1 MDEALSIADYERL
14 AEERL
19 EPGPWAYL
27 VGGSG
32 DEWTLRE
39 NRAAFARWTFRP
51 RVLCDVSEIS
61 TATTVLGTQIELPVV
76 VAPVAYQQLYN
87 PDGECATARGAAA
100 AGTGIAVSTFSTR
113 SHEEIAAAAPGI
125 VQWCQLYVFQDRGV
139 TREHLAE
146 AAAAGCSAVVLTV
159 DTPRLAQRERDLRV
173 GFEIPSDLP
182 LPYARATIGDAP
194 QNPADQFAL
203 LDASVSWRDLEW
215 IASEGRLPVVLK
227 GVVTAE
233 DAQLAV
239 EHGAAAVVV
248 SNHGGRQ
255 LDGAPATLDALP
267 EVAEAIAGRA
277 EVYLDGGIRRGT
289 DVAKALALGA
299 RAVLAGRAP
308 VFGLAAAGEEG
319 VRHVLEL
326 LRDELTLALC
336 LLGCTSPDE
345 LTPAHVQR
353 ARHVAGRLPAT
364 MNALNFYSPLVAD
377 QLRSGRKSATIRLG
391 DKSGKYKKGMVVRVL
406 CGTRFSPREHVFDA
420 VIDKVE
426 VKTLGELSPREIEH
440 DNPEIRR
447 TDEMANFLGQ
457 LYNRDIEPD
466 DLVTVIRF
474 SQIMTGP
481 VVPGFREGEIF

>member
-1 MDEALSIADYERL
+1 MLSIADYERI

-19 EPGPWAYL
+19 DPGPWAYL
-27 VGGSG
+27 AGGSG

-61 TATTVLGTQIELPVV
+61 TATTVLGTEIAVPVV
-76 VAPVAYQQLYN
+76 VAPVAYQQLYH

-113 SHEEIAAAAPGI
+113 SHEEIAAAAPGLL
-125 VQWCQLYVFQDRGV
+125 QWCQLYVFRDRGA
-139 TREHLAE
+139 TREHLAG
-146 AAAAGCSAVVLTV
+146 AAAAGCRAVMVTV
-159 DTPRLAQRERDLRV
+159 DTPRLAQRERDLRA

-233 DAQLAV
+233 DARLAV
-239 EHGAAAVVV
+239 EYGAAAVVV

-255 LDGAPATLDALP
+255 LDGVPATLDALP
-267 EVAEAIAGRA
+267 EVVEAVGRRV
-277 EVYLDGGIRRGT
+277 EVYLDGGIRRGG

-299 RAVLAGRAP
+299 RAVFAGRAP
-308 VFGLAAAGEEG
+308 IYGLAVAGEDG

-336 LLGCTSPDE
+336 LLGCSSPDE
-345 LTPAHVQR
+345 LTRAHVQR
-353 ARHVAGRLPAT
+353 
-364 MNALNFYSPLVAD
+364 
-377 QLRSGRKSATIRLG
+377 SGA
-391 DKSGKYKKGMVVRVL
+391 
-406 CGTRFSPREHVFDA
+406 
-420 VIDKVE
+420 
-426 VKTLGELSPREIEH
+426 
-440 DNPEIRR
+440 
-447 TDEMANFLGQ
+447 
-457 LYNRDIEPD
+457 
-466 DLVTVIRF
+466 
-474 SQIMTGP
+474 
-481 VVPGFREGEIF
+481 

>member
-1 MDEALSIADYERL
+1 MSAPLSIADYERL

-19 EPGPWAYL
+19 EPGAWAYL
-27 VGGSG
+27 AGGSG

-51 RVLCDVSEIS
+51 RVLCDVSRIS
-61 TATTVLGTQIELPVV
+61 TATTVLGQPIELPVV
-76 VAPVAYQQLYN
+76 VGPVAYQQLYH
-87 PDGECATARGAAA
+87 PDGECATARAAAA
-100 AGTGIAVSTFSTR
+100 AGTAMAVSTFGTR
-113 SHEEIAAAAPGI
+113 SHEEIAAAAPGLR
-125 VQWCQLYVFQDRGV
+125 QWCQLYVFQDRGV
-139 TREHLAE
+139 TREHLAG
-146 AAAAGCSAVVLTV
+146 AANAGCSAVVLTV
-159 DTPRLAQRERDLRV
+159 DTPRLAQRERDIRA
-173 GFEIPSDLP
+173 GFEVPSDLP
-182 LPYARATIGDAP
+182 LPYARSAVGDAAS
-194 QNPADQFAL
+194 NPSDQFAM
-203 LDASVSWRDLEW
+203 LDASLSWRDLEW
-215 IASEGRLPVVLK
+215 VAGEGRLPIVLK
-227 GVVTAE
+227 GIVTAE

-239 EHGAAAVVV
+239 EHGAAAIVV

-267 EVAEAIAGRA
+267 EVVEAVGGRA

-308 VFGLAAAGEEG
+308 VFGLAAAGEDG

-326 LRDELTLALC
+326 LREELALTLC
-336 LLGCTSPDE
+336 LLGCSSPG
-345 LTPAHVQR
+345 R
-353 ARHVAGRLPAT
+353 ADASARPTLPCVSGRLSA
-364 MNALNFYSPLVAD
+364 MYALNFYSPLVAD

-406 CGTRFSPREHVFDA
+406 CGVRFSPREHVFDA

-447 TDEMANFLGQ
+447 TDEMGNFLGQ
-457 LYNRDIEPD
+457 LYNREVGLD
-466 DLVTVIRF
+466 DRVTVIRF
-474 SQIMTGP
+474 SQIMSGP
-481 VVPGFREGEIF
+481 VVAGFREDDLF

>member
-1 MDEALSIADYERL
+1 VTALSIADYERL

-27 VGGSG
+27 AGGSA

-61 TATTVLGTQIELPVV
+61 TATTVLGTRIELPVV
-76 VAPVAYQQLYN
+76 LAPVAYQQLYH

-113 SHEEIAAAAPGI
+113 SHEEIAAASPG
-125 VQWCQLYVFQDRGV
+125 VLQWCQLYVFQDRGV

-146 AAAAGCSAVVLTV
+146 AAAAGCAAVVLTV
-159 DTPRLAQRERDLRV
+159 DTPRLAQRERDLRA

-182 LPYARATIGDAP
+182 LPYARAAIGDAAH
-194 QNPADQFAL
+194 NPADQFAL

-215 IASEGRLPVVLK
+215 IASEADLPVVLK

-233 DAQLAV
+233 DAELAV

-255 LDGAPATLDALP
+255 LDGVPATLDALP
-267 EVAEAIAGRA
+267 EVAEAIAGRM

-299 RAVLAGRAP
+299 RAVLAGRGP
-308 VFGLAAAGEEG
+308 VFGLATAGEDG
-319 VRHVLEL
+319 VSHVLEL
-326 LRDELTLALC
+326 LRDELALALC

-345 LTPAHVQR
+345 VTREHVQR
-353 ARHVAGRLPAT
+353 AA
-364 MNALNFYSPLVAD
+364 M
-377 QLRSGRKSATIRLG
+377 
-391 DKSGKYKKGMVVRVL
+391 
-406 CGTRFSPREHVFDA
+406 
-420 VIDKVE
+420 
-426 VKTLGELSPREIEH
+426 
-440 DNPEIRR
+440 
-447 TDEMANFLGQ
+447 
-457 LYNRDIEPD
+457 
-466 DLVTVIRF
+466 
-474 SQIMTGP
+474 
-481 VVPGFREGEIF
+481 